1 MQPLANTPPL
11 LVLVEDSASV
21 ALQFRFHF
29 EALGYEV
36 LTASTGQAGL
46 SLVQQ
51 LNMAPPK
58 ALRNGSGISASH
70 ARASAGALSSEQ
82 AELSTAAIAAG
93 IIRPAESPRPF
104 STQLCP
110 RLPALIVLDYLL
122 PDISGLQVCQQFK
135 KDGKLKHIPILM
147 HSVENKISAIS
158 EAYKAGVNYYVV
170 KDATSLASVERL
182 VRLIIPNRLSLL
194 PATSVST

>member
-51 LNMAPPK
+51 LNMASPVS
-58 ALRNGSGISASH
+58 LRKGSSGMSASH
-70 ARASAGALSSEQ
+70 ASASVVSTEQ

-93 IIRPAESPRPF
+93 IIRPAESHRQF